1 MVHKGAIVSST
12 FCVLFTILKTFLGRY
27 DYYSSVIDKKPKS
40 RRVKKLVSDSWF
52 DSRDC
57 RLIIWLYYF
66 EHIKKG

>member
-1 MVHKGAIVSST
+1 MVRKGAIVSST

-52 DSRDC
+52 DFRDC
-57 RLIIWLYYF
+57 CLIIWLYYF